1 MADEPVVARRAATTL
16 SIRVPSDDWP
26 QIANGRATEFRLG
39 MANFEPLS
47 QLPAPMLAVLYRR
60 ARSGDAIDKRLMTFV
75 GVRREKLG
83 AITNDGLRAL
93 GYEGPQSEM
102 FKHFRRDW
110 MLRARRRFEPL
121 LPVVVVTVRA
131 FSEGDIGEAGAGL
144 IRWLYQ
150 DALDAHVRQG

>member
-1 MADEPVVARRAATTL
+1 MSDDPVVARRTATTV
-16 SIRVPSDDWP
+16 SIRVPTDDWP

-39 MANFEPLS
+39 MANHDPLS

-93 GYEGPQSEM
+93 GYDGPQKEM
-102 FKHFRRDW
+102 FKNFRRDW

-121 LPVVVVTVRA
+121 LPIVVVTVRA
-131 FSEGDIGEAGAGL
+131 FEEGDIELAGSGL
-144 IRWLYQ
+144 VRWLYS
-150 DALDAHVRQG
+150 DALDEHVRQG